1 MIKMIVMDMDYTLL
15 NDEGKITPYT
25 KQTLIEAEKKGI
37 RLVLSSGRSHIT
49 LKDFSSELEMEKH
62 KGFLICVNGISRYN
76 CETNEIK
83 YLQKISLEEEKLLFD
98 NFSKHNVEIMGVNDD
113 YLYDYVSNE
122 YLKEKIEYKKENNIV
137 NDIYTGG
144 PKGIY
149 HDQTKNKY
157 RVINVKTFDN
167 NDPVNKVIIAQRKDI
182 LDKAIEDTPT
192 SIKDNF
198 TFNKTTDLWLEISPK
213 GVSKGNNLKEL
224 AKELNIDLNEIMVFG
239 DGENDLSML
248 SIVENSV
255 CMLNG
260 MDSVKKQVK
269 YISDYTN
276 NEDGVGRF
284 VRKMILD

>member
-1 MIKMIVMDMDYTLL
+1 MIKMIVMDMDGTLL
-15 NDEGKITPYT
+15 NDDSKLTTYT
-25 KQTLIEAEKKGI
+25 IETLIEVQKKGV

-49 LKDFSSELEMEKH
+49 LKDYSNALKMNEYN
-62 KGFLICVNGISRYN
+62 GYLICANGISRYN

-83 YLQKISLEEEKLLFD
+83 YLQKISLEEEKMLFD
-98 NFSKHNVEIMGVNDD
+98 NFSKHNVEIMAVNDD
-113 YLYDYVSNE
+113 YLYDYNAPE
-122 YLKEKIEYKKENNIV
+122 YLKEKIAYKKENNIV

-157 RVINVKTFDN
+157 RVINVDN
-167 NDPVNKVIIAQRKDI
+167 FNDNDPVNKVIIGQNKDV
-182 LDKAIEDTPT
+182 LDDAIKKTPET
-192 SIKDNF
+192 IKNSF

-213 GVSKGNNLKEL
+213 GVSKGNNLKTL
-224 AKELNIDLNEIMVFG
+224 AEELNIGLDEIMVFG

-248 SIVENSV
+248 NLVDNSV

-269 YISDYTN
+269 YISDYSN
-276 NEDGVGRF
+276 NEDGVARF
-284 VRKMILD
+284 VKKMIL